1 MREDRGFRAD
11 SNQLAVYWVWS
22 YTSYRLGWRDNGLGV
37 KPATLP
43 MQVLDDAI
51 LNAIRQ
57 IVMDNNS
64 GIH

>member
-1 MREDRGFRAD
+1 MGVNTSD
-11 SNQLAVYWVWS
+11 SKMLPS
-22 YTSYRLGWRDNGLGV
+22 
-37 KPATLP
+37 LP
-43 MQVLDDAI
+43 MHVLDNAI